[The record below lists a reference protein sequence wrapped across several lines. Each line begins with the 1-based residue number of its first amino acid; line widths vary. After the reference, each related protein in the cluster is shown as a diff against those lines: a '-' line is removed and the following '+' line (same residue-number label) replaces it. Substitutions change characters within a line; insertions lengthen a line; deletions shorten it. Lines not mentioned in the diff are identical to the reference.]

1 MVFTN
6 VVIVLIVQLI
16 QFSGSLMVR
25 AIDKQ

>member
-16 QFSGSLMVR
+16 QFPGSLMVR